1 VRAAL
6 VSGIGLLTAD
16 GWLAA
21 RPRPVLREPVAGEGE
36 RPPRWRSSLTRRRR
50 LGAGDV
56 ELLLPGIG
64 HPLPGNEWYGRV
76 FYTDE
81 ITKAM
86 DFSRFRKSKVLSAL
100 YMTIRA
106 RC

>member
-1 VRAAL
+1 MELETWNYFYLESV
-6 VSGIGLLTAD
+6 
-16 GWLAA
+16 
-21 RPRPVLREPVAGEGE
+21 
-36 RPPRWRSSLTRRRR
+36 TRFQVMN
-50 LGAGDV
+50 GMGGGFIHS
-56 ELLLPGIG
+56 P
-64 HPLPGNEWYGRV
+64 
-76 FYTDE
+76 DE

>member
-1 VRAAL
+1 MELETWNYFYLESV
-6 VSGIGLLTAD
+6 
-16 GWLAA
+16 
-21 RPRPVLREPVAGEGE
+21 
-36 RPPRWRSSLTRRRR
+36 TRFQVMN
-50 LGAGDV
+50 GMGGCFIHS
-56 ELLLPGIG
+56 P
-64 HPLPGNEWYGRV
+64 
-76 FYTDE
+76 DE